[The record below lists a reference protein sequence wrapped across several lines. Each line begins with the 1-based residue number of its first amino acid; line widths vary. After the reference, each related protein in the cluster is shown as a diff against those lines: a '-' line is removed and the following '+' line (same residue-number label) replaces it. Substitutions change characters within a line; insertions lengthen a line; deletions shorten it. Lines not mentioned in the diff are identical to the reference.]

1 MIPHAVRPLHCAS
14 EIDRIY
20 GSACRPPSLR
30 RRPSRKCKSVKSLKN
45 AAFLLRIVGKMVEE
59 AGDDASVF
67 GNVLGDIL

>member
-1 MIPHAVRPLHCAS
+1 MWMPKAPTLDPLEKFRMNHGVRHF
-14 EIDRIY
+14 
-20 GSACRPPSLR
+20 GQV
-30 RRPSRKCKSVKSLKN
+30 VKSLKN